1 MTREEAEKQVIE
13 NNKKGIESFCP
24 LIKHMCRIDCISF
37 IPSKLHRYN
46 DDYSVYAP
54 YCSCNLFNEKLE
66 VYATISY

>member
-24 LIKHMCRIDCISF
+24 LINHMCRIDCISF